1 MAVTDTTVTTT
12 STTTRLK
19 PYIETD
25 RMEIMRVG
33 LVGLLVGL
41 VVPLLGVAIT
51 NGLIGPIFCH
61 ANTNTF
67 NICSSGG
74 VVGYHTAAVIVALA
88 VVALFANWG
97 VFRPLPLVL
106 AATIAMWG
114 FKKFVDPLTSG
125 SWMEYCAFS
134 IILTSLCYLL
144 FYWLLR
150 LRNFPLSII
159 LTIIATVLV
168 CWALVA

>member
-1 MAVTDTTVTTT
+1 MAVIDSPV
-12 STTTRLK
+12 STELK
-19 PYIETD
+19 PYMMTD
-25 RMEIMRVG
+25 RMEILRVVI
-33 LVGLLVGL
+33 VGVIAGIL
-41 VVPLLGVAIT
+41 VPLLGVAIA
-51 NGLIGPIFCH
+51 NGVISPIFCH
-61 ANTNTF
+61 ANEGF
-67 NICSSGG
+67 AICADGG
-74 VVGYHTAAVIVALA
+74 VVAYHISAIIIALIA
-88 VVALFANWG
+88 VALFANWG

-125 SWMEYCAFS
+125 GWFEYYLFS
-134 IILTSLCYLL
+134 VLLTALCFLL

-159 LTIIATVLV
+159 ATIVATGLV

>member
-1 MAVTDTTVTTT
+1 MAVTDINTPTE
-12 STTTRLK
+12 LK
-19 PYIETD
+19 PYVESD
-25 RMEIMRVG
+25 RMEILRVL
-33 LVGLLVGL
+33 LVGVIAGL
-41 VVPLLGVAIT
+41 VVPLLGVAIS
-51 NGLIGPIFCH
+51 NGLINPIFCH
-61 ANTNTF
+61 SNANTF
-67 NICSSGG
+67 SICASGG
-74 VVGYHTAAVIVALA
+74 VVGYHTAAIIVALA

-106 AATIAMWG
+106 ATTIAMWG

-125 SWMEYCAFS
+125 SWLEYYAFS
-134 IILTSLCYLL
+134 IVLTALCFLL

-159 LTIIATVLV
+159 LTIIATGLV